1 MLHHEESPEKPQYG
15 NHLFLDNPPFRIT
28 LSPPPPFFF
37 SRKNFQTL
45 SISTNFEKAELPQLY
60 EEEGA
65 GSNYARSAI
74 LS

>member
-1 MLHHEESPEKPQYG
+1 MLRHGESPEKPQYG

-28 LSPPPPFFF
+28 
-37 SRKNFQTL
+37 RKNFQTL

>member
-1 MLHHEESPEKPQYG
+1 MLHHDESPEKPQYG
-15 NHLFLDNPPFRIT
+15 NHLFLDNPLISHY
-28 LSPPPPFFF
+28 SPPPF
-37 SRKNFQTL
+37 SRKNFQTP

-65 GSNYARSAI
+65 GSNYARSAT

>member
-1 MLHHEESPEKPQYG
+1 MLRHGESPEKPQYG
-15 NHLFLDNPPFRIT
+15 NHLFLDNPPISHYS
-28 LSPPPPFFF
+28 LPPPF
-37 SRKNFQTL
+37 SRKNFQTP

-65 GSNYARSAI
+65 GSNYARSTT

>member
-1 MLHHEESPEKPQYG
+1 MLRHGESPEKPKYG
-15 NHLFLDNPPFRIT
+15 NHLFLDNPPISHYS
-28 LSPPPPFFF
+28 LPPPPFFF

-45 SISTNFEKAELPQLY
+45 SISTNFEKAELRQLY